1 MVAPGI
7 MPAGFFGGSGKA
19 GSVVKGIGLCMEG
32 SCGIGAFLM
41 PVEDGEL
48 LFSVFYSEDQSG
60 FDAGP
65 GT

>member
-7 MPAGFFGGSGKA
+7 MPAGFFGGSGEA
-19 GSVVKGIGLCMEG
+19 GSVMKGISLCMEV
-32 SCGIGAFLM
+32 SCGIGSFLM
-41 PVEDGEL
+41 PVEDGEF

-60 FDAGP
+60 FFAGP